1 MTVSPSPY
9 DLAIIEA
16 KRALKENR
24 KLDARR
30 WAERAASISPDIE
43 EPWLILAAVAS
54 PKASLNYLKQALKI
68 NPASARAKRGMHWAI
83 KRLRAEPNTSITSVP
98 VIVPARQQDLVQ
110 KRAALYPWLILFSFF
125 AGLLLFWFG
134 FPIFSKA
141 FARGPMDY
149 EGRQSLSKA
158 TRTPTPTPTPT
169 FTPTPTATFTPTPT
183 PTFTPTPT
191 ATFTPTPTLTETPT
205 ATPKPKVRKNNPGS
219 VGEKLPLPEG
229 VSPGEHWV
237 DVDLS
242 AQRAYAMEGDTVVR
256 SFLVSTGTWETPT
269 VTGTFRVYVK
279 YRSAAMSG
287 PGYYL
292 PNVPYIMY
300 FYKGYGLHGTYW
312 HNNFGTPMSH
322 GCVNFQTDDAAFLFK
337 FTSVG
342 TVVHVHQ

>member
-1 MTVSPSPY
+1 MTSSPSPY
-9 DLAIIEA
+9 ILAITEA
-16 KRALKENR
+16 KRALKERR
-24 KLDARR
+24 KIDARR
-30 WAERAASISPDIE
+30 WAERAASISPDQE

-54 PKASLNYLKQALKI
+54 PKASLNYLNQALKI
-68 NPASARAKRGMHWAI
+68 NPTSTRAKRGMHWAV
-83 KRLRAEPNTSITSVP
+83 KKLRAEPRNMSGSRL
-98 VIVPARQQDLVQ
+98 IVLPPKQEDLVQ
-110 KRAALYPWLILFSFF
+110 NRAVFMPWLILLSVI
-125 AGLLLFWFG
+125 AGVLFFWFG
-134 FPIFSKA
+134 LPTFSKT
-141 FARGPMDY
+141 FARGPSDY
-149 EGRQSLSKA
+149 EGRLNLSKA

-183 PTFTPTPT
+183 ATFTPTPT
-191 ATFTPTPTLTETPT
+191 ATATATPTETPT
-205 ATPKPKVRKNNPGS
+205 ATPKPKVKKPKSGQ

-256 SFLVSTGTWETPT
+256 SFLVSTGTWQTPT
-269 VTGTFRVYVK
+269 VTGTFRIYVK

-322 GCVNFQTDDAAFLFK
+322 GCVNFQTDDAAFLYK

-342 TVVHVHQ
+342 TVVHVHP